1 MSEAAQPIVHYSV
14 RDGIAVI
21 TLNNPPVNSLGN
33 ALRAAIM
40 EYLKKAEGD
49 PAVKAV
55 VLIGSAKAF
64 SGGADI
70 REFNKPRE
78 KPDLAEVNDQQ
89 DAMTKPLVAAIG
101 GFALG
106 GGLELALPCHF
117 RIALPK
123 SQLGLPEVKLG
134 ILPGSGGTQRLPRI
148 IAMAEAVRMMTSGNP
163 IAAERAKLLGLV
175 DEIAAG
181 DLLESA
187 LLFLARLLKEGRP
200 RRRIRDMQAK
210 VDGDPKA
217 FFAQAREQVAREW
230 KGYPAPLEIVACA
243 EAAVTKPFDEGRK
256 FERERFAHLIMTNES
271 KALRHAF
278 FAERQTAKIPDVPE
292 DTPTRAIKKAAVIGA
307 GTMGGGIAMS
317 FVNVGIPVTFS
328 DTTQEALDRGTKR
341 IRENYA
347 TTGARARPKQ

>member
-1 MSEAAQPIVHYSV
+1 MSEVAQYAV
-14 RDGIAVI
+14 RDGVAVI
-21 TLNNPPVNSLGN
+21 TLRHPPVLSLGN

-40 EYLKKAEGD
+40 EYLKKAEGERRVTG
-49 PAVKAV
+49 AM
-55 VLIGSAKAF
+55 LIGSAKAF

-70 REFNKPRE
+70 REFNKPGE
-78 KPDLAEVNDQQ
+78 KPALSEVNDQQ

-106 GGLELALPCHF
+106 GGLELALACHF

-148 IAMAEAVRMMTSGNP
+148 IAMAEALRMMTSGNP

-175 DEIAAG
+175 DEIAEG

-187 LLFLARLLKEGRP
+187 MLFLDKLFKEGKP

-217 FFAQAREQVAREW
+217 FFAQVREQVAREW

-243 EAAVTKPFDEGRK
+243 EAAATRPLDQGRK
-256 FERERFAHLIMTNES
+256 FERQRFAHLVNSAES
-271 KALRHAF
+271 KALRHLF
-278 FAERQTAKIPDVPE
+278 FAERQTTRIPGVPE
-292 DTPTRAIKKAAVIGA
+292 DTPV
-307 GTMGGGIAMS
+307 
-317 FVNVGIPVTFS
+317 
-328 DTTQEALDRGTKR
+328 
-341 IRENYA
+341 RE
-347 TTGARARPKQ
+347 

>member
-1 MSEAAQPIVHYSV
+1 MSEAAQRIVHYSV

-49 PAVKAV
+49 PAVKGV

-78 KPDLAEVNDQQ
+78 KPDLAELNDQQ

-106 GGLELALPCHF
+106 GGLELALACHF

-134 ILPGSGGTQRLPRI
+134 LLPGSGGTQRLPRI
-148 IAMAEAVRMMTSGNP
+148 IAMAEALRMMTSGNP
-163 IAAERAKLLGLV
+163 ERWPGFRWAA
-175 DEIAAG
+175 D
-181 DLLESA
+181 
-187 LLFLARLLKEGRP
+187 
-200 RRRIRDMQAK
+200 RR
-210 VDGDPKA
+210 
-217 FFAQAREQVAREW
+217 
-230 KGYPAPLEIVACA
+230 
-243 EAAVTKPFDEGRK
+243 
-256 FERERFAHLIMTNES
+256 
-271 KALRHAF
+271 
-278 FAERQTAKIPDVPE
+278 
-292 DTPTRAIKKAAVIGA
+292 
-307 GTMGGGIAMS
+307 
-317 FVNVGIPVTFS
+317 
-328 DTTQEALDRGTKR
+328 
-341 IRENYA
+341 
-347 TTGARARPKQ
+347 